1 MDFNLSEERRMLTDT
16 VERFIREQYPIEK
29 RHEFAKSEF
38 GFSREMWREFAD
50 LGLIGALMPPA
61 VDGFGGTGEDILLV
75 FEALGRGL
83 VVEPF
88 LASGILGASPLID
101 IGDAATL
108 AEVMAGERLLAL
120 AHGEPDGR
128 YGLSHVRTRAEPGA
142 EGWRITGTKSVVFNG
157 GSADTLIVSARI
169 AGEID
174 AEEGLALFRVDPN
187 QPAVTRRAYA
197 TIDGGSAAEI
207 TMGDAIG
214 EPIGTPG
221 EAYPMVERAI
231 GRGVLAVCAE
241 ALGAM
246 EVAKDL
252 TLEYLKTRV
261 QFGKPIG
268 ANQVLQHRMVDM
280 LIEIEQARSCV
291 MLAASTLDC
300 GGEAD
305 RATRERN
312 LSAAKH
318 LIGRAGRLVAEES
331 IQMHGGVAMTWELA
345 LPHYAKRI
353 VMIDHLFGDTDHHL
367 ERFIRFSRGV
377 SDRVA
382 PRHAR
387 A

>member
-1 MDFNLSEERRMLTDT
+1 MDFNLSEERQMLKDT

-29 RHEFAKSEF
+29 RHEFTTSDI
-38 GFSREMWREFAD
+38 GFSRTMWREFAD

-61 VDGFGGTGEDILLV
+61 VEGFGGTGEDIVLI

-83 VVEPF
+83 VVDPF

-101 IGDAATL
+101 VGDAVTL
-108 AEVMAGERLLAL
+108 GEVMAGERLLAL

-128 YGLSHVRTRAEPGA
+128 YTLGHVRTRATKSDG
-142 EGWRITGTKSVVFNG
+142 GWQITGTKSVVLNG
-157 GSADTLIVSARI
+157 CDADALIVSARI
-169 AGEID
+169 DGAIN
-174 AEEGLALFRVDPN
+174 AEEGLGLFRVDPR
-187 QPAVTRRAYA
+187 QTGVARRGYA
-197 TIDGGSAAEI
+197 TIDGGSACEI
-207 TMGDAIG
+207 TLGGAIG
-214 EPIGTPG
+214 EPVGTPG
-221 EAYPMVERAI
+221 EAYPMIERAI
-231 GRGVLAVCAE
+231 GRGILAICAE

-252 TLEYLKTRV
+252 TLDYLKTRV

-280 LIEIEQARSCV
+280 LIEIEQARSCI
-291 MLAASTLDC
+291 MLAASTLYV
-300 GGEAD
+300 D

-318 LIGRAGRLVAEES
+318 LVGRVGRLVAEET
-331 IQMHGGVAMTWELA
+331 IQMQGGVAMTWEMA

-367 ERFIRFSRGV
+367 ERFIRFSRE
-377 SDRVA
+377 A
-382 PRHAR
+382 T
-387 A
+387 

>member
-1 MDFNLSEERRMLTDT
+1 MDFNLSQERQMQKDT
-16 VERFIREQYPIEK
+16 AERFIREQYPIEK
-29 RHEFAKSEF
+29 RHEFAKSDC
-38 GFSREMWREFAD
+38 GFSEAMWREFAD
-50 LGLIGALMPPA
+50 LGLIGALMPPS
-61 VDGFGGTGEDILLV
+61 VDGFGGTGEDIALV

-101 IGDAATL
+101 VDDAATL
-108 AEVMAGERLLAL
+108 GEVMAGERLLAL

-128 YGLSHVRTRAEPGA
+128 YGLSHVRTRATQGA
-142 EGWRITGTKSVVFNG
+142 DGWQITGTKSVVLNG
-157 GSADTLIVSARI
+157 GSADTLIVSART
-169 AGEID
+169 GGTID
-174 AEEGLALFRVDPN
+174 AEDGLGLFRIDPH
-187 QPAVTRRAYA
+187 QQGVARRGYA
-197 TIDGGSAAEI
+197 TIDGGSACEI
-207 TMGDAIG
+207 TLGGAVG
-214 EPIGTPG
+214 EPVGTPG
-221 EAYPMVERAI
+221 EAFPMIERAI

-280 LIEIEQARSCV
+280 LIEIEQVRSCI
-291 MLAASTLDC
+291 MLAASTLDS
-300 GGEAD
+300 GSGEAD

-318 LIGRAGRLVAEES
+318 LVGRVGRLVAEET
-331 IQMHGGVAMTWELA
+331 IQMQGGVAMTWEMA

-353 VMIDHLFGDTDHHL
+353 VMIDHQFGDTDHHL
-367 ERFIRFSRGV
+367 ERFIRFSRE
-377 SDRVA
+377 A
-382 PRHAR
+382 A
-387 A
+387 

>member
-1 MDFNLSEERRMLTDT
+1 MDFNLSDERRMLKDT
-16 VERFIREQYPIEK
+16 VERFIRERYPIEK
-29 RHEFAKSEF
+29 RHQFAASDI
-38 GFSREMWREFAD
+38 GFSREMWRGFAD
-50 LGLIGALMPPA
+50 LGLIGALFPA
-61 VDGFGGTGEDILLV
+61 SVGGFGGTGEDILLV

-101 IGDAATL
+101 IGDVATL
-108 AEVMAGERLLAL
+108 GEVMAGERVLAL

-128 YGLSHVRTRAEPGA
+128 YNLSHVRTRATQGA
-142 EGWRITGTKSVVFNG
+142 EGWQVTGTKSVSING
-157 GSADTLIVSARI
+157 CGADTLIVSARI
-169 AGEID
+169 AGETD
-174 AEEGLALFRVDPN
+174 AEEGLALFRVDPR
-187 QPAVTRRAYA
+187 QPGVARRAYA

-207 TMGDAIG
+207 TMGGAVG

-221 EAYPMVERAI
+221 EAFPMIERAI
-231 GRGVLAVCAE
+231 GRGILAVCAE

-246 EVAKDL
+246 ETAKDL

-280 LIEIEQARSCV
+280 LIEIEQTRSCV
-291 MLAASTLDC
+291 MLAASTLDS

-318 LIGRAGRLVAEES
+318 LAGRVGRLVAEET

-345 LPHYAKRI
+345 LPHYAKRM
-353 VMIDHLFGDTDHHL
+353 VMIDHLFGDIDHHL
-367 ERFIRFSRGV
+367 ERFIRFSRE
-377 SDRVA
+377 A
-382 PRHAR
+382 A
-387 A
+387 

>member
-1 MDFNLSEERRMLTDT
+1 MDFNLSDERRMLKDT
-16 VERFIREQYPIEK
+16 VERFIRERYPIEK
-29 RHEFAKSEF
+29 RHKFATSDI

-50 LGLIGALMPPA
+50 LGLIGALFPA
-61 VDGFGGTGEDILLV
+61 SVGGFGGTGEDILLV

-108 AEVMAGERLLAL
+108 GEVMAGERVLAL

-128 YGLSHVRTRAEPGA
+128 YNLSHVRTRATQGA
-142 EGWRITGTKSVVFNG
+142 EGWQVTGTKSVSING
-157 GSADTLIVSARI
+157 CGADTLIVSARI
-169 AGEID
+169 AGETD
-174 AEEGLALFRVDPN
+174 AEEGLALFRVDPR
-187 QPAVTRRAYA
+187 QPGVARRGYA

-207 TMGDAIG
+207 TMGGAVG

-221 EAYPMVERAI
+221 EAFPMIERAI
-231 GRGVLAVCAE
+231 GRGILAVSAE

-246 EVAKDL
+246 ETAKDL

-291 MLAASTLDC
+291 MLAASTLD
-300 GGEAD
+300 AD

-318 LIGRAGRLVAEES
+318 LVGRVGRLVAEEA

-345 LPHYAKRI
+345 LPHYAKRM

-367 ERFIRFSRGV
+367 ERFIRFSRAHSV
-377 SDRVA
+377 NPDSPSA
-382 PRHAR
+382 L
-387 A
+387 

>member
-1 MDFNLSEERRMLTDT
+1 MDFHLSDERRMLKDT
-16 VERFIREQYPIEK
+16 AERFIREQYPIEK
-29 RHEFAKSEF
+29 RHQFAASDV
-38 GFSREMWREFAD
+38 GFSHEMWREFAD

-101 IGDAATL
+101 IGDTATL

-128 YGLSHVRTRAEPGA
+128 YGLSHVRTRAVQGA

-174 AEEGLALFRVDPN
+174 AEDGLALFRVDPY
-187 QPAVTRRAYA
+187 QPGVERRAYA
-197 TIDGGSAAEI
+197 TIDGGMAAEI
-207 TMGDAIG
+207 TMGGATG

-221 EAYPMVERAI
+221 EAYPMIERAI
-231 GRGVLAVCAE
+231 GRGIVAVSAE

-246 EVAKDL
+246 ETAKDL

-261 QFGKPIG
+261 QFGRPIG

-280 LIEIEQARSCV
+280 LIEIEQARCCV
-291 MLAASTLDC
+291 MLAASTLD
-300 GGEAD
+300 AD
-305 RATRERN
+305 RVMRERT

-345 LPHYAKRI
+345 LPHYAKRM

-367 ERFIRFSRGV
+367 ERFIRFSRE
-377 SDRVA
+377 A
-382 PRHAR
+382 A
-387 A
+387 